1 MNLKKIKTDCN
12 CRLPNSFSNLI
23 LVVCNVDIML
33 IVGIQICLT
42 QGHPTAIFG
51 KISVRKT
58 I

>member
-1 MNLKKIKTDCN
+1 MRGGISYIANRHGEANNKYM
-12 CRLPNSFSNLI
+12 SNY
-23 LVVCNVDIML
+23 
-33 IVGIQICLT
+33 